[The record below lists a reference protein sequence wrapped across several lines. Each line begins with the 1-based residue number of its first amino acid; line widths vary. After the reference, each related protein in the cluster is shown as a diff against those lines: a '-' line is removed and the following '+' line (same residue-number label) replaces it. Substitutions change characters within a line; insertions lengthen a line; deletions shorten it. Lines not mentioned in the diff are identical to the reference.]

1 MPRAGEFAGD
11 ALARGVTMAGGST
24 MRRLA
29 SGMSTAVLA
38 GLLMCLGGGA
48 ARAQVQTR
56 SVESDLRVEWTGSED
71 RRGRSVVSGY
81 VYNQRAGSYA
91 VSVRLLVEALDGSG
105 QVAGST
111 TGYVFGD
118 VPPSNRSYFEI
129 KAPAKAAS
137 YRVTIE
143 SFAWRAYGAGGG

>member
-1 MPRAGEFAGD
+1 M
-11 ALARGVTMAGGST
+11 
-24 MRRLA
+24 
-29 SGMSTAVLA
+29 
-38 GLLMCLGGGA
+38 
-48 ARAQVQTR
+48 
-56 SVESDLRVEWTGSED
+56 
-71 RRGRSVVSGY
+71 VSGY

-105 QVAGST
+105 QVVGST
-111 TGYVFGD
+111 IGYVLGE

>member
-1 MPRAGEFAGD
+1 MSR
-11 ALARGVTMAGGST
+11 LARG
-24 MRRLA
+24 L
-29 SGMSTAVLA
+29 STAVLA
-38 GLLMCLGGGA
+38 VLLIGLGA
-48 ARAQVQTR
+48 GQARAQVQTR
-56 SVESDLRVEWTGSED
+56 SVDSDLRVEGTDSED
-71 RRGRSVVSGY
+71 RRGRPVVSGY

-91 VSVRLLVEALDGSG
+91 VSVRLLVDALDGSG
-105 QVAGST
+105 QVTGST
-111 TGYVFGD
+111 VGYVLGE

>member
-1 MPRAGEFAGD
+1 MP
-11 ALARGVTMAGGST
+11 
-24 MRRLA
+24 RLA
-29 SGMSTAVLA
+29 SGVSTAVLA
-38 GLLMCLGGGA
+38 ALLLCLGAGA

-56 SVESDLRVEWTGSED
+56 SVESDLRVESSGSED
-71 RRGRSVVSGY
+71 RRGRPVVSGY

-91 VSVRLLVEALDGSG
+91 AGVRLLVEALDGSG
-105 QVAGST
+105 QVLGST
-111 TGYVFGD
+111 TGYVLGD

-143 SFAWRAYGAGGG
+143 SFAWRAYGGGGG